1 MCAFSMVLSPLW
13 KPRLITLTEKVTG
26 ERGAL
31 CPAIPRRWWASDNGQ
46 AGSRTHRRKWMGEK
60 YKKREGRGGEK
71 REAIFLISSFDS
83 FRRPAPPSP
92 PLSLSF
98 FLSLSSPPQVPPPT
112 VDNLV
117 RRMTGQSSYSVSFA
131 DRRRYYFVL

>member
-60 YKKREGRGGEK
+60 YKKERGGEGK
-71 REAIFLISSFDS
+71 KGKQSSLFLLSTRFAAQPL
-83 FRRPAPPSP
+83 RPL
-92 PLSLSF
+92 LSLSF